1 MFVSL
6 VNNLC
11 SAISLPWSYVRVN
24 RNCFGRVAISLVKAF
39 LTNGRRKCLS
49 EPFPVIGKAIF
60 CSGKTDNPQWVRL
73 LKGKHVLRYWFHIK
87 SKHADVVRKAFTK
100 EMATLPKQLRLTLT
114 YDQGR
119 EMAEHKLFTKD
130 TNMQVYFAHPASPWE
145 RGTNENTN
153 GLIRQ
158 FFPKGTDFKDIT
170 SREIKKVQ
178 DMLNGRPRTT

>member
-73 LKGKHVLRYWFHIK
+73 LKGKHVLRYWFH
-87 SKHADVVRKAFTK
+87 SKANTRMLSGRLSLKRW
-100 EMATLPKQLRLTLT
+100 QLCQNN
-114 YDQGR
+114 YD
-119 EMAEHKLFTKD
+119 
-130 TNMQVYFAHPASPWE
+130 
-145 RGTNENTN
+145 
-153 GLIRQ
+153 
-158 FFPKGTDFKDIT
+158 
-170 SREIKKVQ
+170 
-178 DMLNGRPRTT
+178 